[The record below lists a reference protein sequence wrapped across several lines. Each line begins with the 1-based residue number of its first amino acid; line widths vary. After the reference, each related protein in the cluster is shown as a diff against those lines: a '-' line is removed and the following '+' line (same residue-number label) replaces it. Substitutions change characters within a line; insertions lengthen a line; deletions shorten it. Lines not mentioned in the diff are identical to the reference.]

1 MQVTGARS
9 TVVAIVLLGATATL
23 VLNLPGHLSYDSVV
37 QLAQGRAGIYNSWHP
52 PIMAWMLGL
61 ADAAV
66 RGTAL
71 FVVFDVL
78 LLFGALAWLFALAG
92 RQPGRWAAPALAL
105 AIILTPQWLIYPG
118 IVWKDVM
125 FAGCSL
131 MGFAA
136 LAQAGASWPRRRA
149 RLALIAL
156 AVLLMAM
163 AALARQNG
171 AVVPLFGAIALG
183 LLAAR
188 SAHGRAGL
196 RGVVYG
202 FAAFAGAVMIM
213 AGATLALNMRSDGE
227 PAQLYELEDLQVFD
241 LSGAVKLDPS
251 LPLGRLRAANQR
263 LEQLI
268 RTDGADA
275 WDPRRIDPLAALKA
289 LHVEIRRTPPSAIA
303 GQWRDLILGRPDLY
317 LKVRSTD
324 FAWVV
329 LTPDIHEC
337 LPFFVGVDGPQPA
350 MNKLGLVRRMSER
363 DSLLKGYGQTLTST
377 PVFSH
382 ALFGLLGIFVLTGLV
397 LRRRPPDVVLA
408 AMILSAL
415 AFSASFFIVSVACD
429 YRYLYFLDV
438 SAMAGALYLVASALG
453 SGTMISRRR

>member
-1 MQVTGARS
+1 MTRARLAA
-9 TVVAIVLLGATATL
+9 VAVILVGATATL

-61 ADAAV
+61 ADAAL

-78 LLFGALAWLFALAG
+78 LLFGALAWLVVLGGG
-92 RQPGRWAAPALAL
+92 RPGTWAAPMIALAM
-105 AIILTPQWLIYPG
+105 ILTPQWLIYPG
-118 IVWKDVM
+118 IVWKDVL
-125 FAGCSL
+125 FAGSSL
-131 MGFAA
+131 MGCAA
-136 LAQAGASWPRRRA
+136 LAQACASWPHRRV
-149 RLALIAL
+149 RLAFIAL
-156 AVLLMAM
+156 AVLFMAL

-183 LLAAR
+183 LVAGQ
-188 SAHGRAGL
+188 SAPRRPRL
-196 RGVVYG
+196 RGLGYG
-202 FAAFAGAVMIM
+202 LAAFAGVLTIM
-213 AGATLALNMRSDGE
+213 VGATLALDLRNDGE

-241 LSGAVKLDPS
+241 LSGAVQLDPT
-251 LPLGRLRAANQR
+251 LPMDRLRAANPR

-275 WDPRRIDPLAALKA
+275 WDPRRIDPLAALKT
-289 LHVEIRRTPPSAIA
+289 LHVEIRRTPPAAIA
-303 GQWRDLILGRPDLY
+303 GQWRDLIFGRPDLY
-317 LKVRSTD
+317 LRVRSTD

-337 LPFFVGVDGPQPA
+337 LPFFVGVDGPQPV
-350 MNKLGLVRRMSER
+350 MRKLGLVRRMGER
-363 DSLLKGYGQTLTST
+363 DSVLKAYGSALAST
-377 PVFSH
+377 PMFSH
-382 ALFGLLGIFVLTGLV
+382 ALFGLLALVVLAGLV
-397 LRRRPPDVVLA
+397 RRRRPADIVLA

-438 SAMAGALYLVASALG
+438 SAMAGALYLAAG
-453 SGTMISRRR
+453 GAQRKGTMTPRGR